1 MSSRPALRPIPALRA
16 TANAAIAAI
25 AVMTATAGC
34 GPEPRM
40 GTDGVDQLR
49 QWLSVCPGAETVPGI
64 DVSHW
69 NGAIDWG
76 LVADAG
82 VRWAYAKATEST
94 SYSDPTFETHW
105 AGMKGAGV
113 LRGAYHFFH
122 PDVDG
127 RAQALAYLEAVGEL
141 EPGDLPPMLDWESTT
156 AVSGAVAASRAQDFI
171 DEVRA
176 ATGRTTLVYTSPGL
190 WARFGIPTSFD
201 AQPLWVAHF
210 LYCTSGPGCCPT
222 VPSGWTSWAA
232 WQWSD
237 QGRVPGIPDSEV
249 DLDLFN
255 GTLDEL
261 RALSAKSERDGG
273 SSGTGTG
280 TGDGDGGARPDADG
294 GGAGGGSASDGGP
307 DGGADGGA
315 VGAARPAP
323 VVGGCG
329 CGVADGPAWWV
340 LALGALARRRRRA
353 SGRSTRYGGH
363 PARCSTPRHGPRA
376 LQSRLPS
383 W

>member
-1 MSSRPALRPIPALRA
+1 
-16 TANAAIAAI
+16 
-25 AVMTATAGC
+25 
-34 GPEPRM
+34 M
-40 GTDGVDQLR
+40 GTDGVDRLQQL
-49 QWLSVCPGAETVPGI
+49 LTVCPGADTVPGI

-69 NGAIDWG
+69 NGAIDWA

-105 AGMKGAGV
+105 AGMKRAGV

-127 RAQALAYLEAVGEL
+127 RTQAAAFLAAVGEL

-156 AVSGAVAASRAQDFI
+156 SVSGAAAASRAQDFI

-201 AQPLWVAHF
+201 AQPLWVAHY

-222 VPSGWTSWAA
+222 VPSGWTGWAA

-237 QGRVPGIPDSEV
+237 QGRIAGIPDSEV

-261 RALSAKSERDGG
+261 RALTVELDRDAGSPTATGG
-273 SSGTGTG
+273 
-280 TGDGDGGARPDADG
+280 
-294 GGAGGGSASDGGP
+294 GGGSVP
-307 DGGADGGA
+307 GADAGPGA
-315 VGAARPAP
+315 GDDGARLER

-329 CGVADGPAWWV
+329 CGEVDGTTPW
-340 LALGALARRRRRA
+340 LLGLGALSGGRRRRRDEH
-353 SGRSTRYGGH
+353 RS
-363 PARCSTPRHGPRA
+363 PRLAYR
-376 LQSRLPS
+376 
-383 W
+383 